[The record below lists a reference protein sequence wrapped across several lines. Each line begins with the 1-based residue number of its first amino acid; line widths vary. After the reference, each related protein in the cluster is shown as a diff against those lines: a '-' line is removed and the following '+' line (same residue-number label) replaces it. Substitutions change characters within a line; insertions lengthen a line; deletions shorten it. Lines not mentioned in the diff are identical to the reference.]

1 MKVKEISIGIKEISS
16 ALDDFVAAG
25 EALVRGETVAEE
37 SALYFTSM
45 EAFRKALTP
54 KRLELLHV
62 IKTQKP
68 VSINQLARLAG
79 RNIKNVAEDVKF
91 LAQVGLVETTGDRAL
106 APRVDYEE
114 IRLKIA
120 V

>member
-1 MKVKEISIGIKEISS
+1 MKVKEISIGIKEVGS

-25 EALVRGETVAEE
+25 EALARGETVAEE
-37 SALYFTSM
+37 SGIYFTSM

-62 IKTQKP
+62 IRTQKP
-68 VSINQLARLAG
+68 SSINQLARLAG

-91 LAQVGLVETTGDRAL
+91 LAQVGLVETTGERSL

-114 IRLKIA
+114 ILLKIA